1 MKLEV
6 GKTYKSRDG
15 VIVKITHKTSNEI
28 FPYWGDSYHTYTKYG
43 EFLPDAGHPLD
54 LISEVKQPKNKEIYM
69 KPEVEDEVNKV
80 VLSCINGDITI
91 DTALEQIKE
100 TLTKETLTKETKKLN
115 PDDFYYPNA
124 INWMWNYCIPLG
136 KFRRSD
142 GVKFDIGV
150 YKRPDRIVSYAIVYG
165 NHEGS
170 HDTNE
175 IRVTQ
180 NLTETEKETIR
191 RYLNR

>member
-100 TLTKETLTKETKKLN
+100 TLTKETKKLN

-136 KFRRSD
+136 KYISEGGIKYD
-142 GVKFDIGV
+142 LGVCESPTGE
-150 YKRPDRIVSYAIVYG
+150 VSYAIVYSNNPG
-165 NHEGS
+165 DYISG
-170 HDTNE
+170 E
-175 IRVTQ
+175 IEVSNPLPSTY
-180 NLTETEKETIR
+180 KETIR